1 MIHLKYGNTNTYLLR
16 GSKGNL
22 LLDTD
27 WAGTMPLFYKEIKR
41 QGISIR
47 DIDFVMATHYHP
59 DHMGLIGE
67 LTEQGV
73 KLLLLDVQKS
83 FVHFSDAIFSRDRRL
98 NYRPVQ
104 EENAF
109 MIACRESRGFLKRL
123 GIDGEIIETPSH
135 SRDSVSLILD
145 DGVCLTGDLE
155 PYGNLAGYEE
165 NEMLQ
170 SDWEKIMGYRPK
182 VIYFAHT
189 NAISDAGGILQ

>member
-1 MIHLKYGNTNTYLLR
+1 MIHRKYGNTNTYLLR

-73 KLLLLDVQKS
+73 KLLLLDVQKP

-98 NYRPVQ
+98 NYRLVQ

-109 MIACRESRGFLKRL
+109 IIACRESRGFLR
-123 GIDGEIIETPSH
+123 G
-135 SRDSVSLILD
+135 
-145 DGVCLTGDLE
+145 LE
-155 PYGNLAGYEE
+155 LMA
-165 NEMLQ
+165 
-170 SDWEKIMGYRPK
+170 K
-182 VIYFAHT
+182 
-189 NAISDAGGILQ
+189 